1 MKRLIAGIV
10 LIAAGFLGGLLAQPQ
25 PFGGPGGFRVPPF
38 AFGEVAQVQG
48 NTIIVESRFGDRTF
62 TRTVVVN
69 NQTQVQRSQ
78 EGTKADIK
86 ANAYALVIG
95 QPDPQSGWL
104 RADTVIVMPNL
115 PRQAGM
121 AVGRIYD
128 VRQQGNQFGINVPIT
143 VNPNAQIYKMVPIKV
158 ADIKQGERITVQGRN
173 DEATGNLI
181 AETILVGEM
190 PRLGP
195 GGFGGFGGPRG
206 MGDRPRGFRNPDGG
220 QSSSPRSN

>member
-1 MKRLIAGIV
+1 MKRLIAGAV
-10 LIAAGFLGGLLAQPQ
+10 LIAVGFLGGLLAQPQ
-25 PFGGPGGFRVPPF
+25 PFGGPGGLRVPPF
-38 AFGEVAQVQG
+38 AFGEVAQIQG
-48 NTIIVESRFGDRTF
+48 NTITVESRFGDRTF
-62 TRTVVVN
+62 TRTVVVT

-86 ANAYALVIG
+86 TNAYALVIG

-104 RADTVIVMPNL
+104 RADSIIVMSNL
-115 PRQAGM
+115 PRQAGL

-128 VRQQGNQFGINVPIT
+128 VRQQGNQFGLSVPVT

-158 ADIKQGERITVQGRN
+158 TDIKQGERITVQGRP

-195 GGFGGFGGPRG
+195 GGLGGFGGPRG
-206 MGDRPRGFRNPDGG
+206 MGGGLRGFRNPER
-220 QSSSPRSN
+220 QRSSPRSN